1 MSTTVDQRVVEMK
14 FDNRQFESG
23 VRESMSTLDKLKQ
36 ALNFNKMST
45 GLENIGKE
53 VAKVDMSGLA
63 TATET
68 VTNKFSVLEVMAVTA
83 LVNITNSAIN
93 TGKALIKNLTIDQLN
108 DGWSKFESKTESVKT
123 IMSATRTQ
131 FSDTAQQ
138 MAVVNEKLDELN
150 WFTDETSYNFTD
162 MVSNI
167 GKFTSA
173 GVDLDTA
180 SKSMQGIATWAA
192 MSGANAVTASRAMY
206 NLAQAIGVGY
216 VKLID
221 WKTIENC
228 NMATMEFKQT
238 VLDTAVELGTLKK
251 EADGTYKTIAKG
263 TKVTAE
269 AFSESLSEGWFTNNV
284 LTSALNEYEKATEK
298 LHQMA
303 DSYDLTATEILGLL
317 DEYKESGSDISV
329 IADELERA
337 DIAAEEFAADLDVLS
352 SEEYELSLS
361 AFKAAQQATTF
372 TDVINATKDAVSTG
386 WMKTFEY
393 IFGNYQEAVQLF
405 SDLCEV
411 FWELFASG
419 SEARNE
425 MLRLWK
431 AVGGRETL
439 LNGIYK
445 AFSNIKMV
453 LDAIGE
459 AWDSFFGKE
468 PWEKAANLTRVTDNI
483 AALFEW
489 LEPTTDELSN
499 ITDTFKGLFS
509 ILDLVSTVLTTI
521 LKTIFPMI
529 KPARG
534 LFDIVLQVT
543 GALGHYITENEQ
555 VIKSTIE
562 TSKVIE
568 TISKILKTFVLAIV
582 YAASKIVQFLDNID
596 ILSNSSKVIS
606 VVMTGLTYVFKGLA
620 IAIGLAV
627 AGIVKFV
634 TVVKTVVTAVVE
646 SFKTLVK
653 SGVNAFKAAIIV
665 AKEAFISLINALK
678 KIPSFKTAFE
688 RLGTIADNLKNR
700 LSNLTSTDGKVTTF
714 FERFKELIKSVG
726 SALGSLIVL
735 LAETLRKINPI
746 RVVLL
751 AFVLSVTLA
760 IHRLGKAFKG
770 IPDLI
775 SAVTDTFVA
784 LRKKIGKPSIVKA
797 SILEI
802 AVAIGILAASIY
814 VLANYVDQDKLW
826 TCVGAI
832 AALSGIL
839 LTLTLVTAGLNVAL
853 AKISAGGSNVISLGT
868 GLLTLA
874 ASVMVLVYAMKVLS
888 NEVNLEDIWTKLGVL
903 GAIATGLVALS
914 IVLAKL
920 APTMSKDCLILLA
933 FAVSISSMVKSL
945 KTLAEIERSPEDL
958 LKTVESLTVL
968 MVGLAALSF
977 AAKGV
982 GVFSAVG
989 LVALVLTF
997 KMVLPVLEEIS
1008 KYNYDNLK
1016 RAITDNIT
1024 VVALVAALATAMTA
1038 VGSIFGGKLKN
1049 FGIGLLMMAA
1059 AVGVLVQV
1067 MKSAQALDSRK
1078 FHIAAMAVG
1087 ECLVL
1092 FGLLE
1097 YLSKY
1102 LTKGGKPVAFAA
1114 SLVIMSAAVA
1124 ILVGISKSLG
1134 DVSLRNLAV
1143 GELAVIAI
1151 LGMVALL
1158 ERLSW
1163 NAKNIAGVAKVLAAV
1178 SILAIEMSL
1187 LSLIPWEDI
1196 IPAAAAMG
1204 IAMVAFGAAIDLAM
1218 QRKWNLKGVEGIIVV
1233 TGACVVLGAVM
1244 SKLASF
1250 NWRSIMASGV
1260 AMGLAMYGLAYVYK
1274 TISGASGF
1282 NDTAKCLK
1290 KVGAALGLTIS
1301 MIALAYALSALASH
1315 DWVSIGLSTAAMAVC
1330 FGIFSGAL
1338 NTLSNIKASDVAGY
1352 KGIIAMALVLVAM
1365 GTVFKMLTRCD
1376 WPGIIVSFGAIIVT
1390 LGYLWGCLKI
1400 LNKFDGAVNPKSY
1413 VAILSMGALLL
1424 AIGGF
1429 INLIQGIEWQKV
1441 GIAGAAIL
1449 GACAG
1454 LLLVFIGIRLFAER
1468 AVKEVKKTAK
1478 AVNKATVKEMYA
1490 SAAVIASLA
1499 LGVVAIA
1506 GAFALILLAINK
1518 IGATPGQIFAAIVGV
1533 VACVGALALAVKV
1546 MNGVAITASKG
1557 VGSYK
1562 VLLTLAAAILAI
1574 GGALYLL
1581 SSVSWGSLLMPLASM
1596 IAVLGLLTILVFTL
1610 GAFSNKDLAL
1620 GMNATRLLIPFTALL
1635 LAIGGSLW
1643 LLSTIGYDEILQAL
1657 ASMGAVFVAIGVIIG
1672 LMHFI
1677 NPVESS
1683 KIALVMLG
1691 FSALILSVASSLALL
1706 AGYTWG
1712 DIGAGLGSMIL
1723 VMTIM
1728 SALVVGL
1735 ACIAPECPAIALV
1748 VVSLVPLLL
1757 AYAASLSLLAG
1768 YTWDQIW
1775 PALVSMLGISVM
1787 ITGMVAILAAA
1798 GPTAALSF
1806 PMIAGALLAFAGS
1819 LVLMALL
1826 DWDAIWYGFTTLL
1839 KIAGIIGLIVIGFTL
1854 LTTVLAP
1861 VGAALATGLS
1871 AFSSVAVILA
1881 GIVEL
1886 ISITAGMF
1894 AVATA
1899 LMAGSFLLMELV
1911 DFDMLARGF
1920 YDIAGPLALLGAA
1933 ICSFILATFGVP
1945 ALLLTAAAFNAF
1957 NNVNWNE
1964 ISLGMAKV
1972 TAAIGPFKDAVV
1984 GFSLGS
1990 ALSLILIANGLTSIS
2005 NIDLNTAGTGLY
2017 RIGTGLQTLTDA
2029 ITEYETS
2036 GTSISDVANQLIEAS
2051 VQITA
2056 VANTYDLTANRIVA
2070 ANSRILLSSTFLGSF
2085 MGQGLLSGLTSSVAS
2100 VNSAMSNM
2108 ADQNIAAYAL
2118 TAGIHSPS
2126 TRMAEMG
2133 GYLMQGVSEGVR
2145 SEAPNVYK
2153 TMDTVSD
2160 NTVKSAAVDNGKM
2173 YKVGQDAIKS
2183 QNKGMVD
2190 EARDG
2195 STARTVS
2202 AINNRTAQNSGE
2214 QLKVLNYQNGVEAE
2228 SAKLKGTM
2236 DAAPTT
2242 AKVKNDI
2249 DESIMETERET
2260 YETGGE
2266 IAGESGMV
2274 ATAEGA
2280 SGMQPQMSNLFGSF
2294 GTQNAGSWWDAFK
2307 RGAADVLAGFV
2318 DFVADILSDFGAEDM
2333 ANDLRDVADTMMTY
2347 GEEATEAAGATSI
2360 LDTMMTELQNTMD
2373 GFGDFSVSDSVK
2385 VNYGK
2390 TIEYQKK
2397 YKDAVESG
2405 NKELQIELAKS
2416 AGTMV
2421 EISKYS
2427 EDYYK
2432 IMGYGTGINYDF
2444 SSSLENLTKGL
2455 DNFGGG
2461 AGAAGEEVDEFT
2473 QKIQDLH
2480 SNIESQIDAWNE
2492 FDRTIDI
2499 TSEDLIKNL
2508 QSQISGVNEWSNKIL
2523 VLAQR
2528 GISKGIL
2535 EELANMGPQGY
2546 KYVEAFIQ
2554 MTGEELA
2561 TVNDLWI
2568 EKGTLSAS
2576 STLAI
2581 QAAYALAGDEASK
2594 AYVEGLGVNLEQIQ
2608 NAAQQLGDSLA
2619 IEATPEALRAIDA
2632 YKETFKSLYD
2642 SIESSI
2648 NIFEKFNME
2657 TETSSEEILENMKS
2671 QIEGVTKWSENL
2683 RILGERG
2690 ISDGLLKELSA
2701 LGPDGYDKVNAFVEM
2716 TQSQLEEANDLYAQ
2730 SLELPSQATANVLSG
2745 YAQAGDESAK
2755 AFIEALGASVSDV
2768 DQIGTYILEGLEI
2781 GLFDS
2786 EATQSLATTANNV
2799 GLGIIQQLMT
2809 ATDSHSPSEK
2819 ARQIGVWVDMGLR
2832 NGLREAND
2840 LPTQACT
2847 QMAEYMMQ
2855 GLINGISSGSARVVD
2870 AMVNVCMEAK
2880 AAAERA
2886 LDINSPSR
2894 VFAQIGKYTV
2904 MGFSEG
2910 IDQNAQM
2917 VVNSTEEM
2925 GNASINTLKDALTHA
2940 RDLINGDIDNTITLT
2955 PVLDLTNVRAGVQQ
2969 INGMMN
2975 ASSVSA
2981 NVTGEDSDSTGKNQN
2996 GGMTFIQNN
3005 YSPKALNRI
3014 DIYRQTKNQFAAM
3027 KGLVSGT

>member
-83 LVNITNSAIN
+83 LVNITNSAVN
-93 TGKALIKNLTIDQLN
+93 AGKALIKNLTIDQLN

-138 MAVVNEKLDELN
+138 MAVVNKKLDELN

-228 NMATMEFKQT
+228 NMATMEFKKT
-238 VLDTAVELGTLKK
+238 VLETAVELGTLKK

-303 DSYDLTATEILGLL
+303 DSYDLTATDILGVLE
-317 DEYKESGSDISV
+317 DYKDNADV
-329 IADELERA
+329 IGELAKEMHWADETA
-337 DIAAEEFAADLDVLS
+337 QKFAADLDVLN

-393 IFGNYQEAVQLF
+393 IFGNYQEAVKLF

-411 FWELFASG
+411 FWDLFASG

-453 LDAIGE
+453 LDTIGE
-459 AWDSFFGKE
+459 AWNGFFGGE
-468 PWEKAANLTRVTDNI
+468 PWEKAAKLSKVTDYI

-489 LEPTTDELSN
+489 LAPTTDELNN
-499 ITDTFKGLFS
+499 IRDTFSGLFS
-509 ILDLVSTVLTTI
+509 ILDLVATVLKTI

-529 KPARG
+529 NPARG
-534 LFDIVLQVT
+534 LFDIILQIT
-543 GALGHYITENEQ
+543 GALGRFITEETGLIKASIESSNVINKLCQ
-555 VIKSTIE
+555 VL
-562 TSKVIE
+562 
-568 TISKILKTFVLAIV
+568 KIFASAIV
-582 YAASKIVQFLDNID
+582 FVASKFVQFLDDIN
-596 ILSNSSKVIS
+596 ILSGTSKVCS
-606 VVMTGLTYVFKGLA
+606 VIITGLTYVFKGLA
-620 IAIGLAV
+620 IAIGLAI

-634 TVVKTVVTAVVE
+634 TIVKTVVTAVVE
-646 SFKTLVK
+646 SFKTLVR
-653 SGVNAFKAAIIV
+653 SGVNAFKAAAIV
-665 AKEAFISLINALK
+665 AKEAFMSLINALK
-678 KIPSFKTAFE
+678 QIPSFKVVFE
-688 RLGTIADNLKNR
+688 KLGTIASNLKTR
-700 LSNLTSTDGKVTTF
+700 LSELTSTDGKLTTF
-714 FERFKELIKSVG
+714 FDKFKALIIAVG
-726 SALGSLIVL
+726 GALGSLIALLVETVRKMNPVRIVL
-735 LAETLRKINPI
+735 I
-746 RVVLL
+746 
-751 AFVLSVTLA
+751 AFVASVTLA
-760 IHRLGKAFKG
+760 IYRLSKAFKG
-770 IPDLI
+770 IPGLI
-775 SAVTDTFVA
+775 SAVTETFTA
-784 LRKKIGKPSIVKA
+784 LKNRIGKPSIVKA

-802 AVAIGILAASIY
+802 AVAIGILAAAIY
-814 VLANYVDQDKLW
+814 VLANHVDQDKLW

-839 LTLTLVTAGLNVAL
+839 LTLTLVTAGLNMAL
-853 AKISAGGSNVISLGT
+853 AKISVGQSNVISLGT

-888 NEVNLEDIWTKLGVL
+888 NDVNLTDIWTKLGVL
-903 GAIATGLVALS
+903 GAIASGLVALS
-914 IVLAKL
+914 IVLSKM
-920 APTMSKDCLILLA
+920 APTMSKDCIILLA
-933 FAVSISSMVKSL
+933 FAVSIQSMVKSL
-945 KTLAEIERSPEDL
+945 KTLADIEKSPEDL

-968 MVGLAALSF
+968 MVGLAALSY

-989 LVALVLTF
+989 LLALVLTF
-997 KMVLPVLEEIS
+997 KMVLPTLEEIS
-1008 KYNYDNLK
+1008 KYNYNSIK
-1016 RAITDNIT
+1016 NAISDNI
-1024 VVALVAALATAMTA
+1024 VLVTMITILGTAMTA

-1049 FGIGLLMMAA
+1049 FGIGLIAMAA
-1059 AVGVLVQV
+1059 SVAILVQV
-1067 MKSAQALDSRK
+1067 MKSAQELDANK
-1078 FHIAAMAVG
+1078 FHIAAIAVG
-1087 ECLVL
+1087 ECLIL

-1114 SLVIMSAAVA
+1114 SLVIMSLAVS

-1134 DVSLRNLAV
+1134 DVNLRNLAV

-1163 NAKNIAGVAKVLAAV
+1163 NAKNIAGVAKVLMAV
-1178 SILAIEMSL
+1178 SILAVEMSL

-1218 QRKWNLKGVEGIIVV
+1218 RRKWNLKGVEGIIVV
-1233 TGACVVLGAVM
+1233 AGACVVLGTVM

-1290 KVGAALGLTIS
+1290 KVGAALGLTVS
-1301 MIALAYALSALASH
+1301 MIALAYALSELASH

-1376 WPGIIVSFGAIIVT
+1376 WPGIIVAFGAIILT
-1390 LGYLWGCLKI
+1390 LGYLWACLKI
-1400 LNKFDGAVNPKSY
+1400 LNKFDGTVNPKAY
-1413 VAILSMGALLL
+1413 AAILSMGALLL

-1429 INLIQGIEWQKV
+1429 VNLIQGIEWQTILSS
-1441 GIAGAAIL
+1441 GGAIL
-1449 GACAG
+1449 AACAG
-1454 LLLVFIGIRLFAER
+1454 LLLVFAGIRLFAER

-1490 SAAVIASLA
+1490 SAAVIGSMA

-1506 GAFALILLAINK
+1506 ASFALILAAINNM
-1518 IGATPGQIFAAIVGV
+1518 GATPGQIIAAILGV
-1533 VACVGALALAVKV
+1533 VACVAALALAVKI
-1546 MNGVAITASKG
+1546 MNSVAITASKG

-1574 GGALYLL
+1574 GGSLYLL
-1581 SSVSWGSLLMPLASM
+1581 STVSWDSLLMPLASM
-1596 IAVLGLLTILVFTL
+1596 IMVLGSVTILIGVL

-1620 GMNATRLLIPFTALL
+1620 GINATKLLIPFTALL
-1635 LAIGGSLW
+1635 LAIGGSLY
-1643 LLSTIGYDEILQAL
+1643 LLSTIGYDEIRQAL
-1657 ASMGAVFVAIGVIIG
+1657 VSMGIVFVAIGVIVG

-1683 KIALVMLG
+1683 KTALVMLG
-1691 FSALILSVASSLALL
+1691 FSALLISVAGSLALL

-1712 DIGAGLGSMIL
+1712 DIGAGLGSMLIA
-1723 VMTIM
+1723 MTVM
-1728 SALVVGL
+1728 SALVIGL
-1735 ACIAPECPAIALV
+1735 AAIAPECPAIALV
-1748 VVSLVPLLL
+1748 VISLVPLLL

-1768 YTWDQIW
+1768 YSWDQIW
-1775 PALVSMLGISVM
+1775 PALASMLGISIM
-1787 ITGMVAILAAA
+1787 ITTMATILAAA
-1798 GPTAALSF
+1798 GPTAAISF
-1806 PMIAGALLAFAGS
+1806 PMIAVALIAFSGS
-1819 LVLMALL
+1819 LALMALL
-1826 DWDAIWYGFTTLL
+1826 DWDSIWQGFTTML
-1839 KIAGIIGLIVIGFTL
+1839 KIVGIVALIAAGLVALTFIAAYVPVID
-1854 LTTVLAP
+1854 
-1861 VGAALATGLS
+1861 AALS
-1871 AFSSVAVILA
+1871 AFFTSVVLFGEIVVYLSISA
-1881 GIVEL
+1881 G
-1886 ISITAGMF
+1886 AF
-1894 AVATA
+1894 AVATG
-1899 LMAGSFLLMELV
+1899 LLAGAFLLMGLV
-1911 DFDMLARGF
+1911 DFDGLASGF
-1920 YDIAGPLALLGAA
+1920 STIALPLAEFGIAL
-1933 ICSFILATFGVP
+1933 CSFALATFGVP
-1945 ALLLTAAAFNAF
+1945 ALLLTAAAMNLFD
-1957 NNVNWNE
+1957 NVNWND

-1972 TAAIGPFKDAVV
+1972 TAAMGLFKEAIV

-1990 ALSLILIANGLTSIS
+1990 ALSLILIANSLTSIS
-2005 NIDLNTAGTGLY
+2005 NIDLDTTGTNLY
-2017 RIGTGLQTLTDA
+2017 KIGTGLQTLTNA
-2029 ITEYETS
+2029 LIEYESS
-2036 GTSISDVANQLIEAS
+2036 GTSISDVSNQLMEAS

-2056 VANTYDLTANRIVA
+2056 VANTYDTTANRIVA
-2070 ANSRILLSSTFLGSF
+2070 ANNKILLSSTFLGLF
-2085 MGQGLLSGLTSSVAS
+2085 MSQGLLSGLNSSVMS
-2100 VNSAMSNM
+2100 VNTAMSSM
-2108 ADQNIAAYAL
+2108 ADQNIAAYAN

-2133 GYLMQGVSEGVR
+2133 GYLMRGVSEGVQ
-2145 SEAPNVYK
+2145 SEAPNVYR
-2153 TMDTVSD
+2153 TIGTVSD
-2160 NTVKSAAVDNGKM
+2160 NTVKSAAVGNSKM
-2173 YKVGQDAIKS
+2173 YQVGQDAIKS
-2183 QNKGMVD
+2183 QNKGMID
-2190 EARDG
+2190 EAKNG
-2195 STARTVS
+2195 TATRTVMD
-2202 AINNRTAQNSGE
+2202 INNQTMRVSGQ
-2214 QLKVLNYQNGVEAE
+2214 QLKAGNYQNGVEAE

-2249 DESIMETERET
+2249 DKSIMETSRET

-2266 IAGESGMV
+2266 IAGAGGMA
-2274 ATAEGA
+2274 ATVDGA
-2280 SGMQPQMSNLFGSF
+2280 NTSLPSVNSAFGAFGMSAG
-2294 GTQNAGSWWDAFK
+2294 GSWWDGFK
-2307 RGAADVLAGFV
+2307 NIVGGALAGLW
-2318 DFVADILSDFGAEDM
+2318 DMIADGLDLIGADDVAAGFREWSK
-2333 ANDLRDVADTMMTY
+2333 DLRTTEGSLIDT
-2347 GEEATEAAGATSI
+2347 AGATSV

-2373 GFGDFSVSDSVK
+2373 GFGDFSFGETVK
-2385 VNYGK
+2385 VQWGK
-2390 TIEYQKK
+2390 TKEWQEKYNKAIE
-2397 YKDAVESG
+2397 EG
-2405 NKELQIELAKS
+2405 NGKLAQELAMS

-2432 IMGYGTGINYDF
+2432 IMGYGTDINYDF
-2444 SSSLENLTKGL
+2444 SSSLENLTNGL

-2461 AGAAGEEVDEFT
+2461 AGAAGEQVDEFT
-2473 QKIQDLH
+2473 QGIQNLH

-2492 FDRTIDI
+2492 FDRSIDI
-2499 TSEDLIKNL
+2499 ASEDLIKNL

-2554 MTGEELA
+2554 MTGDELA
-2561 TVNDLWI
+2561 TVNDLWL
-2568 EKGTLSAS
+2568 EKGTLSTS

-2594 AYVEGLGVNLEQIQ
+2594 AYVEGLGVNLEQVQ

-2632 YKETFKSLYD
+2632 YKDEFKSLYD

-2768 DQIGTYILEGLEI
+2768 SSIGTYILEGLKL
-2781 GLFDS
+2781 GLFDAD
-2786 EATQSLATTANNV
+2786 ATQQLTTTAYGV
-2799 GLGIIQQLMT
+2799 GDSIIQQLKE
-2809 ATDSHSPSEK
+2809 ATDSHSPSVE
-2819 ARQIGVWVDMGLR
+2819 AYNIGKWVDIGL
-2832 NGLREAND
+2832 N
-2840 LPTQACT
+2840 
-2847 QMAEYMMQ
+2847 
-2855 GLINGISSGSARVVD
+2855 NGIRDKAGIPADGARVMGRSMLDGLVEGINNGSSRVIES
-2870 AMVNVCMEAK
+2870 MVSIAKNAIEAAK
-2880 AAAERA
+2880 SV

-2894 VFAQIGKYTV
+2894 VFAKIGKYV
-2904 MGFSEG
+2904 DEGFAQG
-2910 IDQNAQM
+2910 IDQNASM
-2917 VVNSTEEM
+2917 VEAPIEQM

-2940 RDLINGDIDNTITLT
+2940 KDLIDGNIDNTITLT
-2955 PVLDLTNVRAGVQQ
+2955 PVLDLSNVRAGVQQ

-2975 ASSVSA
+2975 SASVSA
-2981 NVTGEDSDSTGKNQN
+2981 NATVDGSDESGKNQN

>member
-83 LVNITNSAIN
+83 LVNITNSAVN
-93 TGKALIKNLTIDQLN
+93 AGKALIKNLTIDQLN

-138 MAVVNEKLDELN
+138 MAVVNKKLDELN

-228 NMATMEFKQT
+228 NMATMEFKKT
-238 VLDTAVELGTLKK
+238 VLETAVELGTLKK

-298 LHQMA
+298 LHEMF
-303 DSYDLTATEILGLL
+303 DKYDMTATEVLGLL
-317 DEYKESGSDISV
+317 DKYKESGSDISV
-329 IADELERA
+329 IAKELEDA
-337 DIAAEEFAADLDVLS
+337 DIAAEEFAADLDILN

-393 IFGNYQEAVQLF
+393 IFGNYQEAVKLF

-411 FWELFASG
+411 FWDLFASG

-445 AFSNIKMV
+445 AFGNIKMV
-453 LDAIGE
+453 LDTIGE
-459 AWDSFFGKE
+459 AWNGFFGGE
-468 PWEKAANLTRVTDNI
+468 PWEKAAKLAKVTDYI

-489 LEPTTDELSN
+489 LAPTTDELNN
-499 ITDTFKGLFS
+499 IRDTFSGLFS
-509 ILDLVSTVLTTI
+509 ILDLVATVLKTI

-529 KPARG
+529 NPARG
-534 LFDIVLQVT
+534 LFDIILQIT
-543 GALGHYITENEQ
+543 GALGRFITEETGLIKASIESSNVINKLCQ
-555 VIKSTIE
+555 VL
-562 TSKVIE
+562 
-568 TISKILKTFVLAIV
+568 KIFASAIV
-582 YAASKIVQFLDNID
+582 FVASKFVQFLDDIN
-596 ILSNSSKVIS
+596 ILSGTSKVCS
-606 VVMTGLTYVFKGLA
+606 VIITGLTYVFKGLA
-620 IAIGLAV
+620 IAIGLAI

-634 TVVKTVVTAVVE
+634 TIVKTVVTAVVE
-646 SFKTLVK
+646 SFKTLVR
-653 SGVNAFKAAIIV
+653 SGVNAFKAAAIV
-665 AKEAFISLINALK
+665 AKEAFMSLINALK
-678 KIPSFKTAFE
+678 QIPSFKVVFE
-688 RLGTIADNLKNR
+688 KLGTIASNLKTR
-700 LSNLTSTDGKVTTF
+700 LSELTSTDGKLTTF
-714 FERFKELIKSVG
+714 FDKFKALIIAVG
-726 SALGSLIVL
+726 GALGNLIALLVETVRKMNPVRIVL
-735 LAETLRKINPI
+735 I
-746 RVVLL
+746 
-751 AFVLSVTLA
+751 AFVASVTLA
-760 IHRLGKAFKG
+760 IYRLSKAFKG
-770 IPDLI
+770 IPGLI
-775 SAVTDTFVA
+775 SAVTETFTA
-784 LRKKIGKPSIVKA
+784 LKNRIGKPSIVKA

-802 AVAIGILAASIY
+802 AVAIGILATAIY
-814 VLANYVDQDKLW
+814 VLANHVDQDKLW

-839 LTLTLVTAGLNVAL
+839 LTLTLVTAGLNMAL
-853 AKISAGGSNVISLGT
+853 AKISVGQSNVISLGT

-888 NEVNLEDIWTKLGVL
+888 NDVNLTDIWTKLGVL
-903 GAIATGLVALS
+903 GAIASGLVALS
-914 IVLAKL
+914 IVLSKM
-920 APTMSKDCLILLA
+920 APTMSKDCIILLA
-933 FAVSISSMVKSL
+933 FAVSIQSMVKSL
-945 KTLAEIERSPEDL
+945 KTLADIEKSPEDL

-982 GVFSAVG
+982 GLFSAVG
-989 LVALVLTF
+989 LIALVLTF
-997 KMVLPVLEEIS
+997 KMVLPTLEEIS
-1008 KYNYDNLK
+1008 KYNYDSLK
-1016 RAITDNIT
+1016 KAITDNIR
-1024 VVALVAALATAMTA
+1024 VVTLIAILATTMTA

-1049 FGIGLLMMAA
+1049 FGIGLIMMAA
-1059 AVGVLVQV
+1059 SVAILVQV
-1067 MKSAQALDSRK
+1067 MKSAQELDANK
-1078 FHIAAMAVG
+1078 FHIAAIAVG
-1087 ECLVL
+1087 ECLIL

-1102 LTKGGKPVAFAA
+1102 LTKNGKPVAFAA
-1114 SLVIMSAAVA
+1114 SLVIMSLA
-1124 ILVGISKSLG
+1124 IKLIVDISKDLG
-1134 DVSLRNLAV
+1134 TVNLKNLAV
-1143 GELAVIAI
+1143 GEVAVLAI

-1163 NAKNIAGVAKVLAAV
+1163 QAKNIAGVAKVLLGV
-1178 SILAIEMSL
+1178 SILAVEMSV
-1187 LSLIPWEDI
+1187 LSLIPWSDI
-1196 IPAAAAMG
+1196 IPAAIAMG
-1204 IAMVAFGAAIDLAM
+1204 VAMIAFGASIDLAM
-1218 QRKWNLKGVEGIIVV
+1218 RRKWNLKGVEGIIVV
-1233 TGACVVLGAVM
+1233 AGACVVLGTVM

-1250 NWRSIMASGV
+1250 KWRSIMASGV

-1290 KVGAALGLTIS
+1290 KVGAALAIS
-1301 MIALAYALSALASH
+1301 GAMSALALSLSELAKH
-1315 DWVSIGLSTAAMAVC
+1315 DWASIAVATGAMFIC
-1330 FGIFSGAL
+1330 LKTFEK
-1338 NTLSNIKASDVAGY
+1338 TLTFMSNMKSSDVKGY
-1352 KGIIAMALVLVAM
+1352 KGLIALGVILVAM
-1365 GTVFKMLTRCD
+1365 AATFKMLTLYD
-1376 WPGIIVSFGAIIVT
+1376 WQGIIMSFAAILIT
-1390 LGYLWGCLKI
+1390 LGYVWACNKI
-1400 LNKFDGAVNPKSY
+1400 LNKFNGEVNPSAY
-1413 VAILSMGALLL
+1413 AAILSMGALLL
-1424 AIGGF
+1424 AVGGF
-1429 INLIQGIEWQKV
+1429 IKLVSGIDWQTMSS
-1441 GIAGAAIL
+1441 AGEVIL
-1449 GACAG
+1449 KACGG
-1454 LLLVFIGIRLFAER
+1454 LLLVFYGIKLFSER
-1468 AVKEVKKTAK
+1468 VVKVTKTVSK
-1478 AVNKATVKEMYA
+1478 TVNKATVKEMYA
-1490 SAAVIASLA
+1490 SAAVIGSLA
-1499 LGVVAIA
+1499 AGIIAIGLALSLIVTAFKQEGVGFGEIVGAIAGVIACTIALGYAAKVANTVAVANAKSLGNYKMLLAMSANLIAIA
-1506 GAFALILLAINK
+1506 GALAVMSIIPIPKLLISEMALITVLIVFGEIIK
-1518 IGATPGQIFAAIVGV
+1518 TIGALSKDVAVGINST
-1533 VACVGALALAVKV
+1533 K
-1546 MNGVAITASKG
+1546 
-1557 VGSYK
+1557 
-1562 VLLTLAAAILAI
+1562 
-1574 GGALYLL
+1574 
-1581 SSVSWGSLLMPLASM
+1581 LM
-1596 IAVLGLLTILVFTL
+1596 
-1610 GAFSNKDLAL
+1610 
-1620 GMNATRLLIPFTALL
+1620 IPFAGLL
-1635 LAIGGSLW
+1635 LAVAGSLW
-1643 LLSTIGYDEILQAL
+1643 VLSTIEWYDILK
-1657 ASMGAVFVAIGVIIG
+1657 SMGFMTLALLGFGAC
-1672 LMHFI
+1672 MKSMKFI
-1677 NPVESS
+1677 NPADLTTAYVV
-1683 KIALVMLG
+1683 L
-1691 FSALILSVASSLALL
+1691 SLAGAMLAVGISLRLL
-1706 AGYTWG
+1706 AAFTWG
-1712 DIGAGLGSMIL
+1712 EIVGGMLAMGFTLLTFTAVVIAISNLAKTAPQVSIIVISLIPAVLAFAFSLNMLAGL
-1723 VMTIM
+1723 
-1728 SALVVGL
+1728 
-1735 ACIAPECPAIALV
+1735 
-1748 VVSLVPLLL
+1748 
-1757 AYAASLSLLAG
+1757 
-1768 YTWDQIW
+1768 TWSQIW
-1775 PALVSMLGISVM
+1775 PALVSMLGITVM
-1787 ITGMVAILAAA
+1787 ISSMVVILSKFA
-1798 GPTAALSF
+1798 PTAVATF
-1806 PMIAGALLAFAGS
+1806 PSIAGVLLVFAGS
-1819 LVLMALL
+1819 LVLMAELNWAKIITGFVSLL
-1826 DWDAIWYGFTTLL
+1826 MIATTLTVIVGIFATVVTFL
-1839 KIAGIIGLIVIGFTL
+1839 SPIAAAMSAGLTALLGAVVTMGIIAGIISVAAMLFSAGI
-1854 LTTVLAP
+1854 
-1861 VGAALATGLS
+1861 AALSA
-1871 AFSSVAVILA
+1871 AFSSLA
-1881 GIVEL
+1881 K
-1886 ISITAGMF
+1886 
-1894 AVATA
+1894 
-1899 LMAGSFLLMELV
+1899 V
-1911 DFDMLARGF
+1911 DFATLAKGF
-1920 YDIAGPLALLGAA
+1920 DKIAGPLAAFGFAVASFVFA
-1933 ICSFILATFGVP
+1933 IFGVP
-1945 ALLLTAAAFNAF
+1945 ALLLTAAAMNAMQ
-1957 NNVNWNE
+1957 NVSWND
-1964 ISLGMAKV
+1964 ISIGMSKV
-1972 TAAIGPFKDAVV
+1972 TAAIGPFKEALL

-1990 ALSLILIANGLTSIS
+1990 ALSLILVANAFKSLQSVDMGST
-2005 NIDLNTAGTGLY
+2005 GTGMY
-2017 RIGTGLQTLTDA
+2017 RFASGIQLLSNA
-2029 ITEYETS
+2029 LTEYESS
-2036 GTSISDVANQLIEAS
+2036 GTSISDLADSLNNAS
-2051 VQITA
+2051 VSIVN
-2056 VANTYDLTANRIVA
+2056 VATTYEQTANRIIA
-2070 ANSRILLSSTFLGSF
+2070 ANNRMLISTTFLGMF
-2085 MGQGLLSGLTSSVAS
+2085 MGQGLIQGILGTAQSFEATMAS
-2100 VNSAMSNM
+2100 TMQGGI
-2108 ADQNIAAYAL
+2108 DTAAA
-2118 TAGIHSPS
+2118 TAEIESPS
-2126 TRMAEMG
+2126 RVMARQG
-2133 GYLMQGVSEGVR
+2133 SYLVQGLVVGAQE
-2145 SEAPNVYK
+2145 EAPNAYK
-2153 TMDTVSD
+2153 TMGMISA
-2160 NTVKSAAVDNGKM
+2160 NTVQSAEISNDAM
-2173 YKVGQDAIKS
+2173 YQIGQDSIKS
-2183 QNKGMVD
+2183 QNKGMID
-2190 EARDG
+2190 EAKNG
-2195 STARTVS
+2195 TAARTVM
-2202 AINNRTAQNSGE
+2202 AINNETMRVSGQ
-2214 QLKVLNYQNGVEAE
+2214 QLKVGNYQNGAEAE
-2228 SAKLKGTM
+2228 M
-2236 DAAPTT
+2236 
-2242 AKVKNDI
+2242 AKVKGY
-2249 DESIMETERET
+2249 MAVAPETANVVLTKDKQLLEDDLELNVDGQKVIAENSENAKAEQIVETTNKNLGT
-2260 YETGGE
+2260 YEATGYSTGMAIWE
-2266 IAGESGMV
+2266 GIKSGL
-2274 ATAEGA
+2274 AE
-2280 SGMQPQMSNLFGSF
+2280 L
-2294 GTQNAGSWWDAFK
+2294 
-2307 RGAADVLAGFV
+2307 LAGLF
-2318 DFVADILSDFGAEDM
+2318 
-2333 ANDLRDVADTMMTY
+2333 DLI
-2347 GEEATEAAGATSI
+2347 GNATSLLSEESAQAWHDWANELRGTEGELAGTAAMTTV
-2360 LDTMMTELQNTMD
+2360 LDDAMQSLQETMD
-2373 GFGDFSVSDSVK
+2373 GFGSFNMSDTVK
-2385 VNYGK
+2385 VQYGK
-2390 TIEYQKK
+2390 TIEWQKK
-2397 YKDAVESG
+2397 YEQAIKDG
-2405 NKELQIELAKS
+2405 NSKLAQELAMS
-2416 AGTMV
+2416 GGTMV

-2432 IMGYGTGINYDF
+2432 IMGYSTGINYDF
-2444 SSSLENLTKGL
+2444 SESLESLTSSLG
-2455 DNFGGG
+2455 DFGG
-2461 AGAAGEEVDEFT
+2461 ATGAAGEQVDEFT
-2473 QKIQDLH
+2473 QGIQNLH

-2492 FDRTIDI
+2492 FDRSIDI
-2499 TSEDLIKNL
+2499 ASEDLIKNL

-2554 MTGEELA
+2554 MTGDELA
-2561 TVNDLWI
+2561 TVNDLWL
-2568 EKGTLSAS
+2568 EKGTLSTS

-2594 AYVEGLGVNLEQIQ
+2594 AYVEGLGVNLEQVQ
-2608 NAAQQLGDSLA
+2608 NAAQKLGDSLA
-2619 IEATPEALRAIDA
+2619 IEATPEALKAIDA
-2632 YKETFKSLYD
+2632 YKDEFKSLYD

-2657 TETSSEEILENMKS
+2657 TETTSDEILENMRS

-2768 DQIGTYILEGLEI
+2768 DQIGTYILEGLEL
-2781 GLFDS
+2781 GLFDE
-2786 EATQSLATTANNV
+2786 EASTSLATTANNV

-2886 LDINSPSR
+2886 LDINSPSK

-2917 VVNSTEEM
+2917 VANSTEEM

-2940 RDLINGDIDNTITLT
+2940 KDLIDGNIDNTITLT
-2955 PVLDLTNVRAGVQQ
+2955 PVLDLSNVRAGVQQ